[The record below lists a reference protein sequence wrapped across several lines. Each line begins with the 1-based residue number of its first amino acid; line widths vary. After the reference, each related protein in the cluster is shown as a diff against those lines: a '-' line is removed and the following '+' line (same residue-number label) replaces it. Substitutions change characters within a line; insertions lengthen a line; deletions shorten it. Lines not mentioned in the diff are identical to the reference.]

1 MQSRSS
7 SMCNF
12 AQKLDFALFAS
23 KKGFKPPPPFIFQY
37 FFQYVDAGILEKS
50 IIFAFC
56 KNKLL
61 QNNFWSPKRKIFLCL
76 QKMKKEILKSMSLP
90 EEDIS

>member
-61 QNNFWSPKRKIFLCL
+61 EKSFGVLRGKYFFVC
-76 QKMKKEILKSMSLP
+76 KK
-90 EEDIS
+90 